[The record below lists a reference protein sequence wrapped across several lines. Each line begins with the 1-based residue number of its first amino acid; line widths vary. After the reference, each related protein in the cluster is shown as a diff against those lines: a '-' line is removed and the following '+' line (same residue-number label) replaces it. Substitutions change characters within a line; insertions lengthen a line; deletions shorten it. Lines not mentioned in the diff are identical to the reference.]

1 MEAVGTLT
9 DIFPLPVCTSFRKRF
24 LEGRLCYEFDPRHL
38 KVDVDRA
45 TAQKVGLS
53 LLVDVNAEYDL
64 KKLFSEPEEKIF
76 QDINDEF
83 FRLEN
88 SEEIEIQID
97 TISKCLTILFSN
109 RKPKINIV
117 ETKTFFELFINF
129 SFFTCRPRACE
140 AVRRGE
146 LRDLRRAGGDSYREL
161 PRHGP
166 EYPRLS

>member
-1 MEAVGTLT
+1 MLGKIKKFNNYGILPGSHLSDIVNHPVHIMDNRGNFSPTAFIPFCSFGGNMEAVGTLT

-97 TISKCLTILFSN
+97 TISKCLDILFS
-109 RKPKINIV
+109 I
-117 ETKTFFELFINF
+117 
-129 SFFTCRPRACE
+129 
-140 AVRRGE
+140 
-146 LRDLRRAGGDSYREL
+146 
-161 PRHGP
+161 
-166 EYPRLS
+166 

>member
-97 TISKCLTILFSN
+97 TISKCLNILISN
-109 RKPKINIV
+109 RNPKINIV
-117 ETKTFFELFINF
+117 ETKTPPLLFT
-129 SFFTCRPRACE
+129 SRPSPCE